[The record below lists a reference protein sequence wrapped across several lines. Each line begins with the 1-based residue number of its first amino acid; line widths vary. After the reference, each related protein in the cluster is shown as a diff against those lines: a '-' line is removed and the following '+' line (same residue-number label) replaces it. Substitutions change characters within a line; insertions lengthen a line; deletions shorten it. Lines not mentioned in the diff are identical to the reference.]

1 MGRPPHP
8 LAALT
13 TFRLTGLQWLA
24 LGWLGWL
31 VLVAAVAPLLPL
43 PYAPGLPDLANM
55 AVPPFSAARHWLGT
69 DPQGRDVLSILVYG
83 TRTAVLLTLPAAL
96 LAALVGGLAGAAAG
110 FWGNSARVPWPYWLA
125 GAGGTWWILQL
136 PLPTLGLGLMLIGA
150 ILAVRAHTQNRP
162 LLTWP
167 FPVDALV
174 VGTATA
180 LDTIPRLI
188 VVVAV
193 VASIGLSA
201 PGLLAVLVLTAWPP
215 MARLVRAQMLRVRQ
229 LPFIEA
235 ARAAGLSERQVWFR
249 HALPH
254 ALHPLRTA
262 LPLSIAGLMGL
273 ESTLSFL
280 GIGLPP
286 EVASW
291 GRLLATV
298 RDEPSAWWALVFP
311 SLLLAIS
318 ILSLNVLSRVPTA
331 SA

>member
-1 MGRPPHP
+1 LAVLTSFRPTWSQQ
-8 LAALT
+8 LAV
-13 TFRLTGLQWLA
+13 
-24 LGWLGWL
+24 GWLGLL
-31 VLVAAVAPLLPL
+31 VLMAAAAPLLPL
-43 PYAPGLPDLANM
+43 PYLPGTPDLAHM
-55 AVPPFSAARHWLGT
+55 ATPPFRAAQHWLGT

-83 TRTAVLLTLPAAL
+83 ARTAVLLTLPAAL

-110 FWGNSARVPWPYWLA
+110 FWGNTARVPWFYCLV
-125 GAGGTWWILQL
+125 GAGGMWWALQF
-136 PLPTLGLGLMLIGA
+136 PIPMLGPGLVLIGG
-150 ILAVRAHTQNRP
+150 ILALLANLQNRP
-162 LLTWP
+162 LPTWP
-167 FPVDALV
+167 LPVNALV
-174 VGTATA
+174 MGTATA

-193 VASIGLSA
+193 VAGIGLSA
-201 PGLLAVLVLTAWPP
+201 PGLLAVLVLTTWPQ

-229 LPFIEA
+229 LPFVEA
-235 ARAAGLSERQVWFR
+235 ARAAGLSEGQVWFR

-262 LPLSIAGLMGL
+262 LPLSIAGLLGL

-298 RDEPSAWWALVFP
+298 RDEPGAWWMLLFP
-311 SLLLAIS
+311 SLLLTLS
-318 ILSLNVLSRVPTA
+318 ILSLNTLSRLPISRT
-331 SA
+331 

>member
-1 MGRPPHP
+1 MAVLTSFRP
-8 LAALT
+8 T
-13 TFRLTGLQWLA
+13 WSQQLA

-43 PYAPGLPDLANM
+43 PYPPDLPDLAHI
-55 AVPPFSAARHWLGT
+55 AAPPLGAARHWLGT
-69 DPQGRDVLSILVYG
+69 DAQGRDVLSILVYG

-110 FWGNSARVPWPYWLA
+110 FWGNTARVSLAYWLMA
-125 GAGGTWWILQL
+125 AGGMWWSLQL
-136 PLPTLGLGLMLIGA
+136 PGAALGLGLALIGGV
-150 ILAVRAHTQNRP
+150 LALLAHSQKRP
-162 LLTWP
+162 LPTWP
-167 FPVDALV
+167 LPVSALV
-174 VGTATA
+174 MGTATA

-188 VVVAV
+188 VVVAM

-201 PGLLAVLVLTAWPP
+201 PGLLAVLVLTTWPQ

-229 LPFIEA
+229 LPFVEA

-262 LPLSIAGLMGL
+262 LPLSIAGLLAL

-298 RDEPSAWWALVFP
+298 RNEPGAWWVLLFP
-311 SLLLAIS
+311 SVLLTTS
-318 ILSLNVLSRVPTA
+318 ILSLNSLSRPAT
-331 SA
+331 SRT

>member
-1 MGRPPHP
+1 MAVLTATSLRPTWSRR
-8 LAALT
+8 LAV
-13 TFRLTGLQWLA
+13 
-24 LGWLGWL
+24 GWLGL
-31 VLVAAVAPLLPL
+31 LLLVAAAAPLLPL
-43 PYAPGLPDLANM
+43 PYLPGLPDLAYV
-55 AVPPFSAARHWLGT
+55 ATPPFGASQHWLGT
-69 DPQGRDVLSILVYG
+69 DPQGRDVLSLLVYG

-110 FWGNSARVPWPYWLA
+110 FWGNTARLPLSYWLV
-125 GAGGTWWILQL
+125 GAGSIWWGLQL
-136 PLPTLGLGLMLIGA
+136 PIPTLGLGLLGTGTT
-150 ILAVRAHTQNRP
+150 LALLAHLRSRP
-162 LLTWP
+162 LPTCPL
-167 FPVDALV
+167 PVNALV
-174 VGTATA
+174 MGTATA

-193 VASIGLSA
+193 VARTGLSA
-201 PGLLAVLVLTAWPP
+201 PGLLAVLVLTTWPQ

-229 LPFIEA
+229 LPFVEA
-235 ARAAGLSERQVWFR
+235 ARAAGLSERRVWWR

-262 LPLSIAGLMGL
+262 LPLSIAGLLGL

-311 SLLLAIS
+311 SLLLILS
-318 ILSLNVLSRVPTA
+318 ILSLTRLGRLA
-331 SA
+331 SSST

>member
-1 MGRPPHP
+1 MV
-8 LAALT
+8 
-13 TFRLTGLQWLA
+13 WLS
-24 LGWLGWL
+24 LL

-43 PYAPGLPDLANM
+43 PYLPGTPDLAHM
-55 AVPPFSAARHWLGT
+55 AVPPFGASQHWLGT

-110 FWGNSARVPWPYWLA
+110 FWGNTARASLSYWLMA
-125 GAGGTWWILQL
+125 AGGMWWVLQL
-136 PLPTLGLGLMLIGA
+136 PISTLGLA
-150 ILAVRAHTQNRP
+150 LALLGGVLALLAKWQNRP
-162 LLTWP
+162 QPAWP
-167 FPVDALV
+167 LPVNALV
-174 VGTATA
+174 MGAATA

-193 VASIGLSA
+193 VASIGLSV
-201 PGLLAVLVLTAWPP
+201 PGLLAVLVLTTWPP
-215 MARLVRAQMLRVRQ
+215 LARLVRAQMLSVRQ
-229 LPFIEA
+229 LPFVEA
-235 ARAAGLSERQVWFR
+235 ARAAGLSEKQVWFR

-262 LPLSIAGLMGL
+262 LPLSIAGLLGL

-298 RDEPSAWWALVFP
+298 RAEPSAWWILFFP
-311 SLLLAIS
+311 SLLLTMS
-318 ILSLNVLSRVPTA
+318 ILSLNALSRLPISRT
-331 SA
+331 

>member
-1 MGRPPHP
+1 
-8 LAALT
+8 
-13 TFRLTGLQWLA
+13 
-24 LGWLGWL
+24 
-31 VLVAAVAPLLPL
+31 
-43 PYAPGLPDLANM
+43 M

-69 DPQGRDVLSILVYG
+69 DPQGRDVLSILVHG

-110 FWGNSARVPWPYWLA
+110 FWGNTARASFSYWLM
-125 GAGGTWWILQL
+125 GAGGMWWGLQL
-136 PLPTLGLGLMLIGA
+136 PIPALGLALVLVGG
-150 ILAVRAHTQNRP
+150 ILAVIANSQSRP
-162 LLTWP
+162 LPTWP
-167 FPVDALV
+167 LPVNALV
-174 VGTATA
+174 MGTATA

-188 VVVAV
+188 VVVAL

-201 PGLLAVLVLTAWPP
+201 TGLLAVLVLTTWPP

-229 LPFIEA
+229 LPFVEA

-262 LPLSIAGLMGL
+262 LPLSIAGLLGL

-298 RDEPSAWWALVFP
+298 RIEPSAWWALLFP
-311 SLLLAIS
+311 SLLLTLS
-318 ILSLNVLSRVPTA
+318 ILSLNTLSRLSISRT
-331 SA
+331 

>member
-1 MGRPPHP
+1 MAVLTSFRP
-8 LAALT
+8 T
-13 TFRLTGLQWLA
+13 WSQRLA
-24 LGWLGWL
+24 LGWLSL
-31 VLVAAVAPLLPL
+31 LLLTAAVASLLPL
-43 PYAPGLPDLANM
+43 PYPPGVPDLAHM
-55 AVPPFSAARHWLGT
+55 ATPPFGASQHWLGT
-69 DPQGRDVLSILVYG
+69 DPQGRDVLSILVHG

-110 FWGNSARVPWPYWLA
+110 FWGNAARLPCSYWLV
-125 GAGGTWWILQL
+125 GAGGIWWGLQL
-136 PLPTLGLGLMLIGA
+136 PLPMLGLGP
-150 ILAVRAHTQNRP
+150 ILLGGTLALRARLPNGP
-162 LLTWP
+162 LPTWP
-167 FPVDALV
+167 FPVNALV
-174 VGTATA
+174 MGTATA

-188 VVVAV
+188 LVVAV

-201 PGLLAVLVLTAWPP
+201 PGLLAVLVLTTWPQ

-229 LPFIEA
+229 LPFVEA
-235 ARAAGLSERQVWFR
+235 ARAAGLSERRIWLR

-262 LPLSIAGLMGL
+262 LPLSIAGLLGL

-298 RDEPSAWWALVFP
+298 RDEPGAWWALVFP
-311 SLLLAIS
+311 SFLLIMS
-318 ILSLNVLSRVPTA
+318 ILSLNSLSRLPT
-331 SA
+331 SRT

>member
-1 MGRPPHP
+1 MAVLTSFRPTWPQ
-8 LAALT
+8 
-13 TFRLTGLQWLA
+13 RLA
-24 LGWLGWL
+24 LGWLGLL
-31 VLVAAVAPLLPL
+31 VLVAAAVPLLPL
-43 PYAPGLPDLANM
+43 PYPPGTPDLAHM
-55 AVPPFSAARHWLGT
+55 TVPPFSATRHWLGT

-110 FWGNSARVPWPYWLA
+110 FWGNTARAPLSYWLM
-125 GAGGTWWILQL
+125 GAGSVWWGLQL
-136 PLPTLGLGLMLIGA
+136 PIPTLGMGLILIGA
-150 ILAVRAHTQNRP
+150 ILAVSATSRSRP
-162 LLTWP
+162 LPTCPL
-167 FPVDALV
+167 PVNALV
-174 VGTATA
+174 MGTATA

-193 VASIGLSA
+193 VASIGLSV
-201 PGLLAVLVLTAWPP
+201 PGLLAVLVLTTWPP
-215 MARLVRAQMLRVRQ
+215 MARLVRAQMLRVRH
-229 LPFIEA
+229 LPFVEA
-235 ARAAGLSERQVWFR
+235 ARAAGLSEGQVWFR

-262 LPLSIAGLMGL
+262 LPLSIAGLLGL

-298 RDEPSAWWALVFP
+298 RSEPSAWWVLLFP
-311 SLLLAIS
+311 SLLLTMS
-318 ILSLNVLSRVPTA
+318 ILSLNTLSRLLNPRT
-331 SA
+331 